1 MVFLKRLILEGFK
14 SYGSRRVELPLSR
27 GFNAVIGPNGSGKS
41 NIVDALVFVLGGLS
55 TKTMR
60 AASLSD
66 LIFAGT
72 SEENPSR
79 RTRVELVLDNTD
91 QQIPLNTEELRVSR
105 EVRSSGSSVYRLN
118 GVVSTRK
125 ELIDL
130 LALGNLGSHNN
141 NRNIVLQGEIAQLAS
156 MTPLERRAL
165 VESVAGIAV
174 FDEKK
179 VESQR
184 ELEQTRTRFREI
196 DLLLGNI
203 RETRDRLALEKEE
216 AEKYVNLQLE
226 IEKKTAFM
234 LTAREMQL
242 EAKIAQLNQSSEL
255 HRKQRA
261 SLQKKRTKLNL
272 EISNLDE
279 QLISLDQ
286 EYSNLQEQKLSQ
298 LFSLSDKKR
307 AEKIEFEAKAT
318 FDQEKITQYQREH
331 KKLDRKVNE
340 FKETRKQL
348 NQREIAL
355 TNGISEVSLQLEA
368 KNTSFLKLRSEL
380 ETLDKTL
387 EHDRE
392 QARQLTKKVADT
404 KQQKI
409 ECESRRTFL
418 HSICQSN
425 ANLLNEIQI
434 KSENQQKLLNQLEEK
449 LEALSQQRIEIEQY
463 LSKIKGRVE
472 KLQERKTPLETQ
484 LKNMREELSKTE
496 TEKIQL
502 ETELRVLK
510 EEKTGEAITEAADAI
525 LLATQRGELDIQGI
539 RGPVSTLFSF
549 PLALR
554 TLLNTTFPTVMG
566 ALLVEDVKTAAR
578 IVEFAKRNRLGQ
590 TVIYIQELI
599 KKAAPQQALPN
610 SIAAFAECT
619 EEDWP
624 LGVYLFGNL
633 CLLDHLGDISVDSNA
648 YVYLTQQGDLF
659 DPRQA
664 RLIAADPGQAR
675 IRLLQDELLPRV
687 QETFEEQT
695 HNKNLLDQESITLS
709 QELNM
714 LDDQIKTKSARTTE
728 LVKREMAL
736 RDEIERTRTN
746 FRDLILQTEDLE
758 RQNKESQRELNSLDA
773 TITELTK
780 TLPLQ
785 EDELTKLTEQLE
797 GSIRRDLEQQLDIL
811 RNDLDELRTTQND
824 LQLEY
829 EKIKTRIND
838 IIEPEIQNNLQRQE
852 ELLQQIDETKQ
863 HIKTLEESRHQTEQ
877 ELTDLTIKI
886 KAVREKMTNLSE
898 QRDLLRKARDEIAKQ
913 LATTQQKFDQI
924 LQVHRELELEMK
936 QYEVELENVQQNAAR
951 LGTPQRFDGVD
962 ISNLDPVHL
971 REEVLQLQHK
981 KTDLGSVNL
990 KAPEQFEEIDHRYK
1004 ALLSK
1009 RETLKQERKVL
1020 LEIIDELEQKKRK
1033 TFFLTFESLNSHFNE
1048 IFRRLSP
1055 GPESYARLIL
1065 ENPQNPFEGGTL
1077 IEARPQGKRIKSIAS
1092 MSGGEK
1098 SLVALALLIAIQK
1111 VESCPFWILDE
1122 IDAFLDS
1129 ANVNRVAKLLSEI
1142 SQETQILLV
1151 TLREPMMALA
1161 DRLYAVSNINGIS
1174 IVFGI
1179 VLQDI
1184 LDGRIQLEGGE
1195 GETNA
1200 ELEEVLIDR

>member
-60 AASLSD
+60 AASLAD

-72 SEENPSR
+72 SEEKPSR
-79 RTRVELVLDNTD
+79 RSRVELVLDNTD
-91 QQIPLNTEELRVSR
+91 QQIPVNTEEIRVSR

-130 LALGNLGSHNN
+130 LALGNLGSHN
-141 NRNIVLQGEIAQLAS
+141 RNIVLQGEIALLAS
-156 MTPLERRAL
+156 MTPLERRIL
-165 VESVAGIAV
+165 VESVAGIAI

-179 VESQR
+179 VESER
-184 ELEQTRTRFREI
+184 ELEKTRSRYREI
-196 DLLLGNI
+196 DLLLGSI
-203 RETRDRLALEKEE
+203 RETRDRLAQEKEE
-216 AEKYVNLQLE
+216 AEKYVNLQRA
-226 IEKKTAFM
+226 IEKKTALM
-234 LTAREMQL
+234 LAAREAQL
-242 EAKIAQLNQSSEL
+242 EAKIAQLHQSSKL
-255 HRKQRA
+255 YRKQR
-261 SLQKKRTKLNL
+261 SLLQKKRTKQNL
-272 EISNLDE
+272 DKSSLDE
-279 QLISLDQ
+279 QLNLLDQ
-286 EYSNLQEQKLSQ
+286 EYSNLQEQKLNQ

-307 AEKIEFEAKAT
+307 AEKIEFEAKAA
-318 FDQEKITQYQREH
+318 FEQEKIAQYQKEH
-331 KKLDRKVNE
+331 KKLTRKVKE
-340 FKETRKQL
+340 FKETSKQL

-355 TNGISEVSLQLEA
+355 TDGISDVSHQLEE
-368 KNTSFLKLRSEL
+368 KNATYLKLRSEL

-392 QARQLTKKVADT
+392 QARYMTKKVEEI

-409 ECESRRTFL
+409 ECESRRKFL
-418 HSICQSN
+418 YSICQSN
-425 ANLLNEIQI
+425 TNLLNEIQI
-434 KSENQQKLLNQLEEK
+434 KSENQQKLLNQLEKK
-449 LEALSQQRIEIEQY
+449 LEALSQQRLEIEQY
-463 LSKIKGRVE
+463 LSTIKGRVE
-472 KLQERKTPLETQ
+472 QLQARKTPLEAQ
-484 LKNMREELSKTE
+484 FKNMREELSKTE
-496 TEKIQL
+496 TKKIQL

-539 RGPVSTLFSF
+539 RGPVSTLFNF
-549 PLALR
+549 PSALR

-578 IVEFAKRNRLGQ
+578 IVEFAKRNHLGQ

-599 KKAAPQQALPN
+599 NKATPKKALPN
-610 SIAAFAECT
+610 SIAAFAECA
-619 EEDWP
+619 EEDWL

-648 YVYLTQQGDLF
+648 HVYLTRQGDLF
-659 DPRQA
+659 DPIQA

-675 IRLLQDELLPRV
+675 IRLLQDKLLPQV
-687 QETFEEQT
+687 QETFEAQT
-695 HNKNLLDQESITLS
+695 HRKHRLEQETIILS

-746 FRDLILQTEDLE
+746 LRDLIQQTEDLE
-758 RQNKESQRELNSLDA
+758 RHNKESQSELNSLDT
-773 TITELTK
+773 TITDLTK
-780 TLPLQ
+780 TLPIH
-785 EDELTKLTEQLE
+785 EGELIKLTEQIE
-797 GSIRRDLEQQLDIL
+797 GGIRRDHEQKLNLL
-811 RNDLDELRTTQND
+811 RNELDELRTIQND
-824 LQLEY
+824 LQLEF
-829 EKIKTRIND
+829 EKIRTRIND
-838 IIEPEIQNNLQRQE
+838 IIEPEIQNNLQKQE
-852 ELLQQIDETKQ
+852 ELLQQIKEAQ
-863 HIKTLEESRHQTEQ
+863 QQIKTLEETRHQTEK
-877 ELTDLTIKI
+877 DLADLSLKI
-886 KAVREKMTNLSE
+886 KAIREKMTNLSE
-898 QRDLLRKARDEIAKQ
+898 QRDLLRKSRDGIIEQ

-924 LQVHRELELEMK
+924 FQAHRELELEMK
-936 QYEVELENVQQNAAR
+936 QYEVELENVRQNAAR
-951 LGTPQRFDGVD
+951 LGSPQRFDGVD
-962 ISNLDPVHL
+962 LSNIDPVHL
-971 REEVLQLQHK
+971 REEVLQLQCK
-981 KTDLGSVNL
+981 KTELGSVNL
-990 KAPEQFEEIDHRYK
+990 KAPEQFEEINQRYK
-1004 ALLSK
+1004 ELLSK
-1009 RETLKQERKVL
+1009 RETLKQERRVL

-1033 TFFLTFESLNSHFNE
+1033 TFFSTFENLNRHFNE

-1065 ENPQNPFEGGTL
+1065 ENPQNPFEGGTM

-1122 IDAFLDS
+1122 IDCFLDS
-1129 ANVNRVAKLLSEI
+1129 TNVHRVAELLSEI
-1142 SQETQILLV
+1142 STETQILLV

-1184 LDGRIQLEGGE
+1184 LDGRIQLEGEE

-1200 ELEEVLIDR
+1200 EVEEIFN